1 MNQFPYQT
9 SLLAR
14 DQKVFLQLTPEE
26 ADIWIPRVFE
36 RVKPHM
42 PMINAFTL
50 EGDENDRIPVNL
62 EVLLMIAS
70 KSVREVAV
78 EMAASV
84 LTAERQRQLLPMLN
98 AYCDELLAEDRALDA
113 TFVQQ
118 GLIDMQRG
126 QPPSQNPLLVEV
138 CLTSIHFQVML
149 INGGPHAPLL
159 HTQ

>member
-1 MNQFPYQT
+1 MNDFPYQT

-26 ADIWIPRVFE
+26 VDVWIPRVFE

-42 PMINAFTL
+42 PMINAFTF
-50 EGDENDRIPVNL
+50 EEDIDDRVPVNL

-78 EMAASV
+78 EMAAAV

-98 AYCDELLAEDRALDA
+98 AYCDELLAEDRTFDA

-118 GLIDMQRG
+118 GLIGIQRG
-126 QPPSQNPLLVEV
+126 QLASQNPLLIEV
-138 CLTSIHFQVML
+138 CLTSIHYQVML
-149 INGGPHAPLL
+149 INGGPHAPLPR
-159 HTQ
+159 TQ